1 MKIVLV
7 TLFLLFTIVATGCS
21 RANAEPG
28 NMSQQDA
35 YELITSG
42 ANAVILDVRTHAEF
56 AEEHIPNSVL
66 LPLDQLEN
74 YALELFDTNAT
85 LLVICH
91 GGNRSQQAV
100 IVLAELGF
108 TNVYDIG
115 GIMTWPGEL
124 AILED
129 H

>member
-7 TLFLLFTIVATGCS
+7 TLFLLFTTVAAGCS
-21 RANAEPG
+21 SANAEPDV
-28 NMSQQDA
+28 MSQREA
-35 YELITSG
+35 YELIASG
-42 ANAVILDVRTHAEF
+42 ADAVILDVRTHAEF

-85 LLVICH
+85 LLVICRS
-91 GGNRSQQAV
+91 GNRSQQAV
-100 IVLAELGF
+100 ILLAELGF

-115 GIMTWPGEL
+115 GITTWPGETSN
-124 AILED
+124 
-129 H
+129 